1 MQRSQSRRETD
12 LLKRVSQ
19 YMPGGSNGNTIHMNV
34 VIERGEGSR
43 VWDVSGNEYVDYA
56 LGSGPMF
63 IGHAH
68 PKVVES
74 LRERVGKS
82 FTFFSLT
89 EEAILLAEEI
99 CRAVPAAE
107 QVRFASGGTEAT
119 LLAMRAARAYRGR
132 DKILKFEGGYHGMN
146 EYALMSLSPSKLID
160 FPRPEPDSAGIPRS
174 IQDEVLVAPFNDLE
188 TTTAIIEKYHD
199 EIGGVIVEAFQRV
212 INPQPGF
219 LEGLRDITNQYGI
232 PLIFDEIVTGF
243 RFSYGGAQQHYGVS
257 PDLCSLGKI
266 VGGGLPLSAVAG
278 KGEIMQ
284 VFDAAHSDET
294 GPMPQVGTLNG
305 NPVASIAGLATL
317 EVLREPGIYQETF
330 ARGRRLREGFQQAL
344 DQAEIPAQVIGHDT
358 VFDIYFTDDDKPIAD
373 YRDTARADKAKMMKL
388 NDLLLERGVFKGD
401 TKYYV
406 STAHTDEDID
416 RTLDVFRSAVDAL

>member
-34 VIERGEGSR
+34 VIERGEGSK

-188 TTTAIIEKYHD
+188 TTSAIIDKYHD

>member
-1 MQRSQSRRETD
+1 M
-12 LLKRVSQ
+12 
-19 YMPGGSNGNTIHMNV
+19 
-34 VIERGEGSR
+34 
-43 VWDVSGNEYVDYA
+43 
-56 LGSGPMF
+56 
-63 IGHAH
+63 
-68 PKVVES
+68 
-74 LRERVGKS
+74 
-82 FTFFSLT
+82 
-89 EEAILLAEEI
+89 
-99 CRAVPAAE
+99 
-107 QVRFASGGTEAT
+107 
-119 LLAMRAARAYRGR
+119 
-132 DKILKFEGGYHGMN
+132 
-146 EYALMSLSPSKLID
+146 
-160 FPRPEPDSAGIPRS
+160 
-174 IQDEVLVAPFNDLE
+174 
-188 TTTAIIEKYHD
+188 
-199 EIGGVIVEAFQRV
+199 
-212 INPQPGF
+212 
-219 LEGLRDITNQYGI
+219 
-232 PLIFDEIVTGF
+232 TGF

-330 ARGRRLREGFQQAL
+330 ARGRRLREGFQEAL

-388 NDLLLERGVFKGD
+388 NNLLLERGVFKGD

>member
-34 VIERGEGSR
+34 VIERGEGSK

-212 INPQPGF
+212 ISPQPGF

-243 RFSYGGAQQHYGVS
+243 RFSYGGAQQHYGVT

-373 YRDTARADKAKMMKL
+373 YRDTAKADKAKMMKL

>member
-212 INPQPGF
+212 ISPQPGF

-243 RFSYGGAQQHYGVS
+243 RFSYGGAQQHYGVT

-278 KGEIMQ
+278 KAEIMQ
-284 VFDAAHSDET
+284 VFDAAHSNET

>member
-188 TTTAIIEKYHD
+188 TTSAIIDKYHD

-243 RFSYGGAQQHYGVS
+243 RFSYGGAQQHYSVT

-278 KGEIMQ
+278 KAEIMQ
-284 VFDAAHSDET
+284 VFDAAHSNET

-373 YRDTARADKAKMMKL
+373 YRDTARADKTKMMKL
-388 NDLLLERGVFKGD
+388 NNLLLERGVFKGD

>member
-1 MQRSQSRRETD
+1 MQRSHSRREAE
-12 LLKRVSQ
+12 LLRIASQ
-19 YMPGGSNGNTIHMNV
+19 HMPGGSNGNTIHMNV
-34 VIERGEGSR
+34 VIDRGEGSK
-43 VWDVSGNEYVDYA
+43 VWDVSGNQYVDYA

-68 PKVVES
+68 PKVVEA
-74 LRERVGKS
+74 LRERVGRS
-82 FTFFSLT
+82 STFFSLT
-89 EEAILLAEEI
+89 EETILLAEEI

-146 EYALMSLSPSKLID
+146 EYALMSLAPSKLVD
-160 FPRPEPDSAGIPRS
+160 FPHPVPDSAGIPHS
-174 IQDEVLVAPFNDLE
+174 IQGEVLVAPFNDLE
-188 TTTAIIEKYHD
+188 ATAAIIEKYHD

-212 INPQPGF
+212 ISPVSGF

-243 RFSYGGAQQHYGVS
+243 RFSYGGAQMHYGVT
-257 PDLCSLGKI
+257 PDLCALGKI

-278 KGEIMQ
+278 KSEFMQ
-284 VFDAAHSDET
+284 VFDSDHFDET

-305 NPVASIAGLATL
+305 NPVASIAGLTTL
-317 EVLREPGIYQETF
+317 EVLRTPGIYGETF
-330 ARGRRLREGFQQAL
+330 SRGRRLRKGFQQAL
-344 DQAEIPAQVIGHDT
+344 DRAEIPAQVIGHDT
-358 VFDIYFTDDDKPIAD
+358 VFDVYFTDDEKPISD
-373 YRDTARADKAKMMKL
+373 YRDTVKADKQKMLTL
-388 NDLLLERGVFKGD
+388 NDLLLDRGVFKGE

-406 STAHTDEDID
+406 STAHTDDDID
-416 RTLDVFRSAVDAL
+416 RTLDAFRSALDAL

>member
-1 MQRSQSRRETD
+1 MQRSQSRREAE

-34 VIERGEGSR
+34 VIERGEGSK

-330 ARGRRLREGFQQAL
+330 ARGRRLREGFQEAL

-388 NDLLLERGVFKGD
+388 NNLLLERGVFKGD

>member
-34 VIERGEGSR
+34 VIERGEGSK

-68 PKVVES
+68 PKVVEA

-212 INPQPGF
+212 ISPQPGF

-243 RFSYGGAQQHYGVS
+243 RFSYGGAQQHYGVT

>member
-34 VIERGEGSR
+34 VIERGEGSK

-68 PKVVES
+68 PKVVEAV
-74 LRERVGKS
+74 RERVGKS

-212 INPQPGF
+212 ISPQPGF
-219 LEGLRDITNQYGI
+219 LEGLRDITDQYGI

-243 RFSYGGAQQHYGVS
+243 RFSYGGAQQHYGVT

-278 KGEIMQ
+278 KAEIMQ
-284 VFDAAHSDET
+284 VFDAAHSNET

-330 ARGRRLREGFQQAL
+330 ARGRRLREGFQAG
-344 DQAEIPAQVIGHDT
+344 ARPG
-358 VFDIYFTDDDKPIAD
+358 
-373 YRDTARADKAKMMKL
+373 RDTRAGHRPRHRIRH
-388 NDLLLERGVFKGD
+388 LLHRRRQAYCRLPRHSEG
-401 TKYYV
+401 
-406 STAHTDEDID
+406 
-416 RTLDVFRSAVDAL
+416 

>member
-212 INPQPGF
+212 ISPQPGF
-219 LEGLRDITNQYGI
+219 LEGLRDITDQYGI

-243 RFSYGGAQQHYGVS
+243 RFSYGGAQQHYGVT

-278 KGEIMQ
+278 KAEIMQ
-284 VFDAAHSDET
+284 VFDAAHSNET

-330 ARGRRLREGFQQAL
+330 ARGRRLREGFQEAL

-373 YRDTARADKAKMMKL
+373 YRDTAKADKAKMMKL

-406 STAHTDEDID
+406 STAHTEEDID
-416 RTLDVFRSAVDAL
+416 RTLDVFRSAVDEL

>member
-1 MQRSQSRRETD
+1 MQRSQSRREAE

-188 TTTAIIEKYHD
+188 TTSAIIDKYHD

-243 RFSYGGAQQHYGVS
+243 RFSYGGAQQHYGVT

>member
-1 MQRSQSRRETD
+1 MQRSQSRRETN

-243 RFSYGGAQQHYGVS
+243 RFSYGGAQQHYGVT

-294 GPMPQVGTLNG
+294 GLMPQVGTLNG

-406 STAHTDEDID
+406 STAHTDEDVD

>member
-34 VIERGEGSR
+34 VIERGEGSK

-188 TTTAIIEKYHD
+188 TTSAIIDKYHD

-243 RFSYGGAQQHYGVS
+243 RFSYGGAQQHYGVT

-278 KGEIMQ
+278 KAEIMQ
-284 VFDAAHSDET
+284 VFDAAHSNET

-388 NDLLLERGVFKGD
+388 NNLLLERGVFKGD